1 MDTEIEEL
9 WKPVKD
15 AHYEVSNLG
24 RIRNTETL
32 RVLKISPC
40 KNGYCN
46 VSFYNNFSVEVHWR
60 FHRLIATV
68 WLPNPDNLPQVN
80 HKDGCK
86 HNNAVSNLEWMTGSA
101 NMIHATEN
109 ELAFRTVVWL
119 TDLTDSSKTKFR
131 SMEFLSKSIGIDTTT
146 LMSFA
151 KNSDRYPIR
160 GRYIVT
166 IENEDVLL
174 ESPVGLKCGRPVYV
188 YDAVTGKSF
197 TYPSTKVAS
206 YHTGLRNLKRQLEES
221 DPLYKIGY
229 FLTRDKNIN
238 VDCSKF
244 SDVQT
249 LIGYREEYLSIPCR
263 GMPSA
268 YYVYDYY
275 SKEEV
280 TFSTVDDMA
289 TYLSIANKDGVVIS
303 KNHCI
308 STLAAAMK
316 RNRTALIKGYG
327 IRSNLH
333 PAEWTP
339 YHEEEIVASIHGIH
353 ISTRTY
359 IVTVNGN
366 NSIIFGIRRLAKYLN
381 YGIWR
386 LSSETTHEDLL
397 KASSIPGL
405 KIKRLNSPIP

>member
-101 NMIHATEN
+101 NLIHAVEN
-109 ELAFRTVVWL
+109 ELSFRTLVWL
-119 TDLTDSSKTKFR
+119 TDLTDNSKIKFR
-131 SMEFLSKSIGIDTTT
+131 SMEFLSKSIGIDTVTI
-146 LMSFA
+146 MSFA

-229 FLTRDKNIN
+229 FLTRDKNIV
-238 VDCSKF
+238 VDYNKF
-244 SDVQT
+244 SDVQS
-249 LIGYREEYLSIPCR
+249 LIGYREEYLSIPSR
-263 GMPSA
+263 KMPSV

-275 SKEEV
+275 TKDE
-280 TFSTVDDMA
+280 FSFATVDEVA
-289 TYLSIANKDGVVIS
+289 NFLSRAGNDNRVVNKSTIAS
-303 KNHCI
+303 
-308 STLAAAMK
+308 SLANGIK
-316 RNRTALIKGYG
+316 WGKTALVKGYG
-327 IRSNLH
+327 VRSNLH
-333 PAEWTP
+333 VPEWTP
-339 YHEEEIVASIHGIH
+339 YTEEIILRTKYDLQTPARIFDVTINNITTRVIGIKKLCELTGYKLVAS
-353 ISTRTY
+353 Y
-359 IVTVNGN
+359 
-366 NSIIFGIRRLAKYLN
+366 ACLN
-381 YGIWR
+381 
-386 LSSETTHEDLL
+386 HEQVL